1 MITNNFTF
9 LSNDGKTAVH
19 AVKWLPDSGEYHAVL
34 QITHGM
40 AEYIERYAPFA
51 EFLTSKGYMVAGH
64 DHIGHGQSVASKENW
79 GYFCEDA
86 PSDTV
91 VADMHK
97 IRSLIQE
104 ENPGMP
110 YFMLGHSMGS
120 FMLRKYLSY
129 YNDNLCGVIIM
140 GTGFTP
146 VHVTKLAVVLT
157 KVIGKIRG
165 SKYRSKFISN
175 LAFGE
180 DYKEF
185 DMTGECPEK
194 SWLTKDVD
202 IVRKYYQ
209 TPECTF
215 MFTVNGYQ
223 GLFEAVNFCCDA
235 ENARLIPKKL
245 PMFIVSG
252 KQDPVGGFGKGVM
265 ETYHLYQDAGITDLT
280 YRLYENDR
288 HEILNETD
296 RQVVFED
303 LLAWMNG
310 RITT

>member
-165 SKYRSKFISN
+165 SKDRSKFISN